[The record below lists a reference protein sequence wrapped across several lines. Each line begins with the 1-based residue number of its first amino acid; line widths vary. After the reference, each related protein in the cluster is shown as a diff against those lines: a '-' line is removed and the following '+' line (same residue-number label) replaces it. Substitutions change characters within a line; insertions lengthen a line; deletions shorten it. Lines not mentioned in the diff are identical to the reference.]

1 MTRSRRR
8 LAAALTALVV
18 LVVCVLTAVVAL
30 RAALGDVPA
39 DAYRD
44 IASTLR
50 ATAWDSAVPTL
61 VGAVAAVLGVVL
73 LAAAALPGSSPVV
86 PLRDSGDGV
95 RCWIRRRGY
104 RADLRDAAR
113 GVDGVSKARVRAG
126 TGDVLA
132 SVRTRR
138 SGSGELG
145 TAVHAAVEGRLGRWG
160 LAIEP
165 AVRVRVRRDRAAR

>member
-1 MTRSRRR
+1 VTRSRRR
-8 LAAALTALVV
+8 LPAALTALVV
-18 LVVCVLTAVVAL
+18 FAACVLTAVIAL

-50 ATAWDSAVPTL
+50 ATAWGTAVPTL
-61 VGAVAAVLGVVL
+61 VGAVAAILGVAL

-86 PLRDSGDGV
+86 PLRDGGDGV

-126 TGDVLA
+126 TDDVLA

-138 SGSGELG
+138 SAVGGLG
-145 TAVHAAVEGRLGRWG
+145 AAVRAAVEGRLGHLG
-160 LAIEP
+160 IATEP
-165 AVRVRVRRDRAAR
+165 AVRVRVRSDRAAR